1 MLQSF
6 CPTGGKVMSVSVHPS
21 DFGMQRMKEE
31 ELHGPVGIW
40 SKHTQE
46 EDEVQDC
53 GSDSEE
59 SDGEESQSEEED
71 AVYDS
76 DAFEQAEG
84 DGDFVRPSGVRGI
97 VFSKQPVDSDKK
109 KEKTE
114 ADNLALRE
122 YELSKLRYYFAI
134 AEFDRSTT
142 ADKVYAELD
151 GVEFEH
157 SSMALDFRYVPDD
170 IR

>member
-1 MLQSF
+1 M
-6 CPTGGKVMSVSVHPS
+6 KSVTVYPS
-21 DFGMQRMKEE
+21 DFGKQRMKEE

-40 SKHTQE
+40 SKRNQDEEEEEEEEEE
-46 EDEVQDC
+46 ED
-53 GSDSEE
+53 SA
-59 SDGEESQSEEED
+59 SDGDGGEVPSESEEEEE

-97 VFSKQPVDSDKK
+97 VFSKQPVDTDKK

-134 AEFDRSTT
+134 AEFDRSVT
-142 ADKVYAELD
+142 ADKVYTELD

-170 IR
+170 IRYVSVW